1 MDITQ
6 LREKID
12 NIDDQLVNLFTQR
25 MEITRDIAAYK
36 KENNLPIYVP
46 ARERQKLQEVAKL
59 AGPDMDDYTR
69 VLYSMIFELSRS
81 YQSKQNSTATE
92 LYRKITDSI
101 ENTSK
106 LFPQAPMVACQGV
119 EGAYS
124 QIACEKI
131 FKNPMIMYF
140 KNFDAIFGA
149 IEQGLCQYGILP
161 IENST
166 AGSVKKVYD
175 LMIHHN
181 FSIVRT
187 FRLKIDHN
195 LLAKPGTKLSDIQEI
210 YSHEQA
216 INQCSDFLK
225 NMPGVKIFKNP
236 MIMYFKN
243 FDAIFGAI
251 EQGLCQYGI
260 LPIENSTA
268 GSVKKVY
275 DLMIHHNFSIVRTFR
290 LKIDHNLLAKPGTKL
305 SDIQEIYSHEQAIN
319 QCSDFLKNMP
329 GVKIIPVENTA
340 VAAQMVAQSQDN
352 HGAAISSKGCEEIY
366 GLCSLADSIQDK
378 GNNRTRFICISKNL
392 EIYPGADKT
401 SIMMVLPHK
410 PGALYKVLARLYV
423 LGINVIKLESR
434 PIPDRDFEFMFYFD
448 LETSIYS
455 QEFVQLMCEL
465 DDLCEEFKYLGSY
478 SEVV

>member
-1 MDITQ
+1 MELGN
-6 LREKID
+6 LRNEID
-12 NIDDQLVNLFTQR
+12 QIDHELVELFVKR
-25 MEITRDIAAYK
+25 MQIAAQVADIK
-36 KENNLPIYVP
+36 KQENLPIYVP
-46 ARERQKLQEVAKL
+46 AREREILQKVAGL
-59 AGPDMDDYTR
+59 AGTDMANYTR
-69 VLYSMIFELSRS
+69 VLYSMLFELSRS
-81 YQSKQNSTATE
+81 YQSKRNTAQTT
-92 LYRKITDSI
+92 LYKQITDSI
-101 ENTSK
+101 EHTDK

-131 FKNPMIMYF
+131 FKSPFIMYF
-140 KNFDAIFGA
+140 KNFDGVFQA

-166 AGSVKKVYD
+166 AGSVKKIYD

-195 LLAKPGTKLSDIQEI
+195 LLANSGATMDGIKVI

-216 INQCSDFLK
+216 LNQCSDFLK
-225 NMPGVKIFKNP
+225 KLDGV
-236 MIMYFKN
+236 
-243 FDAIFGAI
+243 
-251 EQGLCQYGI
+251 Q
-260 LPIENSTA
+260 
-268 GSVKKVY
+268 
-275 DLMIHHNFSIVRTFR
+275 
-290 LKIDHNLLAKPGTKL
+290 
-305 SDIQEIYSHEQAIN
+305 
-319 QCSDFLKNMP
+319 
-329 GVKIIPVENTA
+329 IIPVENTA
-340 VAAQMVAQSQDN
+340 VAASMVMQSGRTDV
-352 HGAAISSKGCEEIY
+352 AAISSRTCEELY
-366 GLCSLADSIQDK
+366 GLISLADSIQDK

-401 SIMMVLPHK
+401 SIMMILPHK
-410 PGALYKVLARLYV
+410 PGALYKVLARMYV

-455 QEFVQLMCEL
+455 EEFVQLMCEL

-478 SEVV
+478 TEVV

>member
-1 MDITQ
+1 MELKD

-12 NIDDQLVNLFTQR
+12 EIDDSLVALFVKR
-25 MEITRDIAAYK
+25 MELSAQVADYK
-36 KENNLPIYVP
+36 KANDLPIYVP
-46 ARERQKLQEVAKL
+46 AREREILQEVATK
-59 AGPDMDDYTR
+59 AGPEMANYTR
-69 VLYSMIFELSRS
+69 VLYSMLFELSRS
-81 YQSKQNSTATE
+81 YQRKRNTE
-92 LYRKITDSI
+92 TTPLYQTITKSI
-101 ENTSK
+101 DNTDK

-131 FKNPMIMYF
+131 FKAPFIMYF
-140 KNFDAIFGA
+140 KNFDGVFNA

-181 FSIVRT
+181 FSIVKT
-187 FRLKIDHN
+187 FRMKIDHN
-195 LLAKPGTKLSDIQEI
+195 LIAKPGATLSNIRVI

-225 NMPGVKIFKNP
+225 
-236 MIMYFKN
+236 
-243 FDAIFGAI
+243 
-251 EQGLCQYGI
+251 GL
-260 LPIENSTA
+260 
-268 GSVKKVY
+268 K
-275 DLMIHHNFSIVRTFR
+275 
-290 LKIDHNLLAKPGTKL
+290 
-305 SDIQEIYSHEQAIN
+305 DIQ
-319 QCSDFLKNMP
+319 
-329 GVKIIPVENTA
+329 VIPVENTA
-340 VAAQMVAQSQDN
+340 VAASMVSQSDRLDI
-352 HGAAISSKGCEEIY
+352 AAISSRSCEDLY
-366 GLCSLADSIQDK
+366 GLKSLADSIQDE

-392 EIYPGADKT
+392 EIYPGSDKT
-401 SIMMVLPHK
+401 SIMMVLSHK
-410 PGALYKVLARLYV
+410 PGALYKVLARMYV

-455 QEFVQLMCEL
+455 EEFVQLMCEL

-478 SEVV
+478 TEVV

>member
-12 NIDDQLVNLFTQR
+12 NIDDQLVSLFTQR

-36 KENNLPIYVP
+36 KENDLPIYVP

-101 ENTSK
+101 KNTPK

-225 NMPGVKIFKNP
+225 NMPGVKI
-236 MIMYFKN
+236 
-243 FDAIFGAI
+243 
-251 EQGLCQYGI
+251 
-260 LPIENSTA
+260 
-268 GSVKKVY
+268 
-275 DLMIHHNFSIVRTFR
+275 
-290 LKIDHNLLAKPGTKL
+290 
-305 SDIQEIYSHEQAIN
+305 
-319 QCSDFLKNMP
+319 
-329 GVKIIPVENTA
+329 IPVENTA
-340 VAAQMVAQSQDN
+340 VAAQMVAQSQNN
-352 HGAAISSKGCEEIY
+352 HAAAISSKGCEEIY

-410 PGALYKVLARLYV
+410 PGTLYKVLARLYV